1 MPTVPLEEMRKREAR
16 MAKLRLDRSPWESV
30 WRELSDFF
38 LPRRYL
44 WLLTDKEVRSASVR
58 NRRLLDSTSILAL
71 RTLAT
76 GMMNGITSPAR
87 PWFSL
92 GQMGAPDNEEVARE
106 KAIWFEEAARI
117 ILNVM
122 SMTNFYNAIGILY
135 HEWCCFGTASI
146 GIYENDETVFHCTN
160 YALGEFYIECDYDGR
175 VVGFGREFMRTVRQV
190 VDQFGI
196 ENCSQATQADFR
208 AGGVRLQN
216 PVRISHFT
224 EVNTGSVRRSA
235 KFVDLYWETAKIS
248 EGRLLRQTPLDEFP
262 HVIARWEVY
271 GSDDYASSP
280 CLDAM
285 PDVMQLQQLVK
296 RRAQG
301 LDKVVSPPMLFN
313 RTLANR
319 PKSTLPGGETYVS
332 GSDLTAGGRP
342 LYQINIPFG
351 ELNNDIQT
359 TKSSIREVLFNDL
372 FKMISSLETVRS
384 ATEIDARREE
394 KLVLLGPVLDRFFNE
409 ALTPAI
415 RRIFNICRRR
425 GLLPQEPA
433 SLAGTQLEIYYTGVL
448 SDAQRA
454 VGTAPI
460 ERYMQVLGGMAAIF
474 PDDVLDVPNMEEMLR
489 EYGDAIGLK
498 TKLQRSREEVASRR
512 EQREQQRS
520 LQEAAVAG
528 EALVGGAKQL
538 SETDLGGGQNALQ
551 AML

>member
-1 MPTVPLEEMRKREAR
+1 MKIDREDFRKRVQRSE
-16 MAKLRLDRSPWESV
+16 KLRAERTPWEAV

-44 WLLTDKEVRSASVR
+44 WLLTDKETKSAGIR

-71 RTLAT
+71 RTLGT

-92 GQMGAPDNEEVARE
+92 GEMGAPVSETVARE

-117 ILNVM
+117 MLDVM
-122 SMTNFYNAIGILY
+122 SMTNFYNALGILY
-135 HEWCCFGTASI
+135 HEWPCFGTAGI
-146 GIYENDETVFHCTN
+146 GIYENDETVFHTTN
-160 YALGEFYIECDYDGR
+160 YALGEFYIECDFDGR
-175 VVGFGREFMRTVRQV
+175 VIGFGREFVKTVAQV
-190 VDQFGI
+190 VETFGI
-196 ENCSQATQADFR
+196 ENCSPATQADFR
-208 AGGVRLQN
+208 AGGVRFQN
-216 PVRISHFT
+216 PVRITHFT
-224 EVNTGSVRRSA
+224 EPNSGLVRRSA
-235 KFVDLYWETAKIS
+235 KFQDLYWETS
-248 EGRLLRQTPLDEFP
+248 RTDGSLLRITPLDEFP
-262 HVIARWEVY
+262 HIIARWETY
-271 GSDDYASSP
+271 GSDYYGSSP
-280 CLDAM
+280 CLDAL
-285 PDVMQLQQLVK
+285 PDVAQLQQLIK

-301 LDKVVSPPMLFN
+301 LDKVVSPPMLYN

-332 GSDLTAGGRP
+332 GSDLTAGARP
-342 LYQINIPFG
+342 LYQIAIPFA
-351 ELNNDIQT
+351 ELNLDIQA
-359 TKSSIREVLFNDL
+359 TKTSIREVLFNDL

-394 KLVLLGPVLDRFFNE
+394 KLILLGPVLERFFSE

-433 SLAGTQLEIYYTGVL
+433 SLAGSEIEIHYSGIL
-448 SDAQRA
+448 SDALRA

-460 ERYMQVLGGMAAIF
+460 ERYLQVLGNMAAIY
-474 PDDVLDVPNMEEMLR
+474 PDDVLDVPDMEEILR

-498 TKLQRSREEVASRR
+498 TKLQRSREDVAQRR
-512 EQREQQRS
+512 QQREQQRS
-520 LQEAAVAG
+520 VQEAAVAG

-538 SETDLGGGQNALQ
+538 SETDLGGGANALQ
-551 AML
+551 ALL